1 MEKINKKGIKCDECG
16 STNTVKYN
24 SIANI
29 SAAILILGI
38 MGTSICVVLPFF
50 WIAIPVMVIF
60 TVIGLIGSVLSLFI
74 KNYRLTCNDCKTKYK
89 LSKEEY
95 KSCK

>member
-29 SAAILILGI
+29 SALMIVFGCIGTFVCAILPI
-38 MGTSICVVLPFF
+38 F
-50 WIAIPVMVIF
+50 WIVIPVMIIIAVL
-60 TVIGLIGSVLSLFI
+60 GLIGSASSLFI
-74 KNYRLTCNDCKTKYK
+74 KSYRLVCNDCKTKYK